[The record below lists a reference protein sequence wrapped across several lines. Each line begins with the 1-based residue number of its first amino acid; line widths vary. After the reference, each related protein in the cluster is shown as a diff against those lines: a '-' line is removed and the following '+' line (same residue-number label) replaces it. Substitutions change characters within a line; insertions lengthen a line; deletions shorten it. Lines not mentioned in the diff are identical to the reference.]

1 MAKQMFWE
9 NLQLWFELYSAEVFL
24 SLAVVCL
31 FLIIASIIFLNKAAI
46 LKKRYKALMMGR
58 EGVNIEELLNRY
70 GGMISEGLEKQK
82 AFESR
87 LTEVEQ
93 QLKLSVSG
101 VGLVR
106 FNAFQETGSDLSFS
120 LALLDRHQNGVVV
133 TSIFGREDSRCY
145 GKPVREGQ
153 STHLLSEEEMKALSE
168 AKRGMGNEALIY
180 AGVQKDTGDLDK

>member
-1 MAKQMFWE
+1 MVKQMFWE
-9 NLQLWFELYSAEVFL
+9 NMRLWFDLYSAEVFL
-24 SLAVVCL
+24 SLVVVCL
-31 FLIIASIIFLNKAAI
+31 ALMVACIIFLKTAAA
-46 LKKRYKALMMGR
+46 LKKRYRALVMGR

-82 AFESR
+82 SFELR

-120 LALLDRHQNGVVV
+120 LALLDRHENGVVL

-145 GKPVREGQ
+145 GKPIREGR
-153 STHLLSEEEMKALSE
+153 STYILSEEETKALTE
-168 AKRGMGNEALIY
+168 AKQGM
-180 AGVQKDTGDLDK
+180 KH